1 MQGYQA
7 RHFQSS
13 FESFTLQQ
21 ISRSK
26 NMHVDSLA
34 TLATSSTQALPR
46 LILVEELYKPIEV
59 RREMVQIHQVRV
71 GPSWMD
77 SIVLFLREG
86 TLPREKGEADK
97 IRRKA
102 PCFWLSEEQKLYK
115 CSFSGQYFLCVHPEA
130 VEPLLEELHEGIC
143 GSHAVGRSLFHRVI
157 TQGYWWPNI
166 QKKAQEFVKKC
177 DQCQR
182 FAPNIHQQRDVLN
195 HLSSPWPF
203 AQ

>member
-59 RREMVQIHQVRV
+59 RREMVQIHRLGLGLIGWIPQFYSLGKVPYLGRRERQIKYEGKLLVFGCPRNKSCTNVRFL
-71 GPSWMD
+71 D
-77 SIVLFLREG
+77 STSYVSIL
-86 TLPREKGEADK
+86 KQ
-97 IRRKA
+97 
-102 PCFWLSEEQKLYK
+102 W
-115 CSFSGQYFLCVHPEA
+115 
-130 VEPLLEELHEGIC
+130 
-143 GSHAVGRSLFHRVI
+143 SHSQRSYMR
-157 TQGYWWPNI
+157 
-166 QKKAQEFVKKC
+166 EFVEVMQVV
-177 DQCQR
+177 DHY
-182 FAPNIHQQRDVLN
+182 FTG
-195 HLSSPWPF
+195 SSPRGIGG
-203 AQ
+203 QIYRKRHRNL